1 MSSLHLSRVE
11 FSPVVTEFAQNELEK
26 KLQIYQVFLKLYEH
40 HGALLN
46 QILQLE
52 NLTDLSF
59 TQTRQSYMQAVVNE
73 KESCIITNLGE
84 GKSRKLRQPQLLW
97 TIGRAGSNGI
107 CIGDQYISRRHAAI
121 QYVKGKGFILIDF
134 NSTNGSYVNGERIY
148 QPREIQDG
156 DSIRLGNLTFPFFI
170 NFSTQI
176 LPTVATEL
184 LMQLIPD
191 KDKLNI
197 GRPKDFSDKT
207 KPFPSGLSSS
217 PETLQKLKTSDRHF
231 VGISILEKHLKLHQN
246 SEIVDS
252 FFESK

>member
-11 FSPVVTEFAQNELEK
+11 FSSMVTELAQNELEK

-59 TQTRQSYMQAVVNE
+59 TQTRQSYIQAVVNG

-84 GKSRKLRQPQLLW
+84 GKSRKLRQPQLIW
-97 TIGRAGSNGI
+97 TIGRSKSNGI
-107 CIGDQYISRRHAAI
+107 CIGDQYISRCHAAI
-121 QYVKGKGFILIDF
+121 QYLKGKGFILIDF

-156 DSIRLGNLTFPFFI
+156 DSIRLGNLIFQFFI
-170 NFSTQI
+170 NLSTQI
-176 LPTVATEL
+176 LPIVAIEQ
-184 LMQLIPD
+184 LMQLIPNQD
-191 KDKLNI
+191 ELSTR
-197 GRPKDFSDKT
+197 RPKDFSDET
-207 KPFPSGLSSS
+207 TPFPFGLNSSL
-217 PETLQKLKTSDRHF
+217 ETLKKLQTSDRHR

-252 FFESK
+252 FFGS

>member
-1 MSSLHLSRVE
+1 MSNLHLSRVE
-11 FSPVVTEFAQNELEK
+11 RSPVVAELAQSELQK
-26 KLQIYQVFLKLYEH
+26 KLQLYQVFLKLYEH

-59 TQTRQSYMQAVVNE
+59 EQTRQSYVQAVING

-84 GKSRKLRQPQLLW
+84 GKSRKLRQPQLIW
-97 TIGRAGSNGI
+97 TIGRGENNGI
-107 CIGDQYISRRHAAI
+107 CVGNQYISRHHAAI
-121 QYVKGKGFILIDF
+121 QYLKAKGFILIDF

-148 QPREIQDG
+148 QSQEIQDG
-156 DSIRLGNLTFPFFI
+156 DSIRLGNLIFPFFI
-170 NFSTQI
+170 NLSTQI
-176 LPTVATEL
+176 LPIVATEL
-184 LMQLIPD
+184 LTQSIP
-191 KDKLNI
+191 KKNKLNT
-197 GRPKDFSDKT
+197 REPENFSDET
-207 KPFPSGLSSS
+207 KQFPSSLSSS
-217 PETLQKLKTSDRHF
+217 PEILQKLKSSDRHL